1 VQVKTATA
9 KGKKRVAG
17 AFNVSMAQLQTPQQ
31 PDLCYVLVLNR
42 QGAWRDYLV
51 ISREDLN
58 RLRAIERIGH
68 VTDGGRRFVLHIS
81 FSQDGVRCNKT
92 SLTKYHEN
100 WERWPEVKH

>member
-1 VQVKTATA
+1 MS
-9 KGKKRVAG
+9 RWP
-17 AFNVSMAQLQTPQQ
+17 N
-31 PDLCYVLVLNR
+31 CNR